1 MAHPRDHARWSDA
14 ELLSGIAARDP
25 QAFSTFYRRHLRLV
39 LATLARETGDRET
52 AADLAAEVF
61 ASVMV
66 AAPRYQAHQ
75 DTAHAWLLGISRNV
89 LGHSRRRGRVDD
101 RARRRIGVQ
110 ALTLGD
116 SDLERVDAALERAGW
131 RCPSSCR
138 RCRRWSARRWSRGLS
153 MSGPT
158 PRSPRSSAVRRRPCA
173 TGQPRTGAAAG
184 AVGPG
189 MNDDYFS
196 KLDEQL
202 STLTSEGAH
211 LDRRA
216 RWRPVDR
223 AARRTIAALSLVI
236 LLAVLLVIEFPGSA
250 SGSQR
255 RVTALTAR
263 AAPTGLTAQA
273 APSAARGQRT

>member
-1 MAHPRDHARWSDA
+1 
-14 ELLSGIAARDP
+14 
-25 QAFSTFYRRHLRLV
+25 
-39 LATLARETGDRET
+39 
-52 AADLAAEVF
+52 
-61 ASVMV
+61 
-66 AAPRYQAHQ
+66 
-75 DTAHAWLLGISRNV
+75 
-89 LGHSRRRGRVDD
+89 
-101 RARRRIGVQ
+101 
-110 ALTLGD
+110 
-116 SDLERVDAALERAGW
+116 
-131 RCPSSCR
+131 
-138 RCRRWSARRWSRGLS
+138 
-153 MSGPT
+153 
-158 PRSPRSSAVRRRPCA
+158 
-173 TGQPRTGAAAG
+173 
-184 AVGPG
+184 